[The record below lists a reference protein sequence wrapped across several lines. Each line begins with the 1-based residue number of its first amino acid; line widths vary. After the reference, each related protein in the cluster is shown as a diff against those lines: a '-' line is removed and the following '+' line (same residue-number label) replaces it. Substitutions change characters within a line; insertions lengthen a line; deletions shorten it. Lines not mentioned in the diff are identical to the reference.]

1 MPKKAAHTPRNAA
14 IQQINHHLTAKG
26 YIQRAIVRK
35 LLQPYFSISKSHL
48 YVILKMPSDAA
59 AAFTVA
65 ERKAAE
71 SLYTFGIAVAADVL
85 KPFDLKR

>member
-1 MPKKAAHTPRNAA
+1 MPKEAAHTPQNAA
-14 IQQINHHLTAKG
+14 IQRINHHLTDKG

-35 LLQPYFSISKSHL
+35 VLQPYFGCSKSHL
-48 YVILKMPSDAA
+48 YVILKIPSETAA
-59 AAFTVA
+59 TFTAA

-71 SLYTFGIAVAADVL
+71 SLYTFGVQVAADVL